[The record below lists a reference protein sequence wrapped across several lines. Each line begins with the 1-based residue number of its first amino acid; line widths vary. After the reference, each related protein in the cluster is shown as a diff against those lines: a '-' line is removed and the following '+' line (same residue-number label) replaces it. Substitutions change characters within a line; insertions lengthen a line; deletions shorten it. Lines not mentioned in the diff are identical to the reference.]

1 MTGETGYEQGAVM
14 ETFVI
19 CCVGFGISVMWV
31 VRFIEKT
38 DFINALLRIAAALE
52 AMNQRKEGQ

>member
-1 MTGETGYEQGAVM
+1 M

-19 CCVGFGISVMWV
+19 CCVGFGISVMV
-31 VRFIEKT
+31 VLRFIEKT

-52 AMNQRKEGQ
+52 AMNQHKEGQ